1 MKLYFTCCVLFVS
14 LLTIPTVSAMNDEK
28 IDESAANIAREVTG
42 NELSYDSM
50 ISSHN
55 QIKCLYGYAAEK
67 TGDHA
72 AALAIFND
80 CVERF
85 DSVYA
90 MIWLAQMYETGV
102 AVEKNLPKATALM
115 KRGANTDD
123 EAGYSSLA
131 KYHYGVA
138 LIEGRGVVADRQ
150 QGIAWLKKA
159 SKEGVTDAD
168 EYLIA
173 MDIQPSDQG

>member
-1 MKLYFTCCVLFVS
+1 MKYFNVVGLLAASLCIPPAVALSDSNTSVLS
-14 LLTIPTVSAMNDEK
+14 S
-28 IDESAANIAREVTG
+28 NIAREVTG

-50 ISSHN
+50 IASHN
-55 QIKCLYGYAAEK
+55 QMKCMYGYAAEK
-67 TGDHA
+67 SGDHA

-102 AVEKNLPKATALM
+102 AVERNLTKATELM

-138 LIEGRGVVADRQ
+138 LIEGRGVIADRQ
-150 QGIAWLKKA
+150 QGISWLKKA
-159 SKEGVTDAD
+159 SLEGVTDAD
-168 EYLIA
+168 DYLIA
-173 MDIQPSDQG
+173 MDIKTSDQG